1 MAAVVVMQAVAP
13 RAVARAAV
21 ARAVETVPVGK
32 GVPAGMEEAMV

>member
-13 RAVARAAV
+13 RAVARAAA

-32 GVPAGMEEAMV
+32 GVLAEMEEVMV